1 MASILIVDD
10 DPNVLRALARI
21 LTTQGHDVTEAADGV
36 QAVARAA
43 DGPPDLAI
51 VDMYMPGQDGIQT
64 IQQLRR
70 NQPELPIV
78 AMSGGGTDVNVDVL
92 EVATVLGAAVT
103 LRKPFE
109 LEEVREAVDAAFQS
123 RG

>member
-10 DPNVLRALARI
+10 DPEVLRALARI

-36 QAVARAA
+36 QAVTRAT
-43 DGPPDLAI
+43 DSPPDLAI
-51 VDMYMPGQDGIQT
+51 VDMYMPGQDGLQT

-70 NQPELPIV
+70 NQPGLPIV
-78 AMSGGGTDVNVDVL
+78 AMSGGGTEVNVDVL

-109 LEEVREAVDAAFQS
+109 LEEVREAVDAAL
-123 RG
+123 RPHD